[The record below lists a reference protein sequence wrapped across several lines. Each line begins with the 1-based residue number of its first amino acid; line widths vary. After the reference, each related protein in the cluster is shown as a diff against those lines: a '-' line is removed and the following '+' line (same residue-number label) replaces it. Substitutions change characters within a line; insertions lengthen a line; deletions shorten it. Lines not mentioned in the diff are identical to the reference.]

1 MRPSDAVRLTYGI
14 ALVLAPRRVAST
26 VGASLDG
33 RATATARVLGLRH
46 VAQAVVLSTDRGE
59 HLRSVAGW
67 VDRLHAGSMLLLAAW
82 APGRQ
87 RVALTDATIAATFAA
102 FANPDT
108 READI
113 PSQQSVSA
121 PREDL
126 LDLPAPPHP
135 FGVSVPEDNPDV
147 QALVR
152 RRRDAQLQQ
161 AVYEAYLQTRGGEL
175 DDVRN
180 ALTRAI
186 DAAGLGT
193 PTSAWLT
200 AAAVDIA
207 AGNIYVVNGPAMH
220 DVGLQLPAHGP
231 T

>member
-1 MRPSDAVRLTYGI
+1 MRPSDAVRLTYG
-14 ALVLAPRRVAST
+14 LVLILAPRRVAST
-26 VGASLDG
+26 LGASLDG
-33 RATATARVLGLRH
+33 RATATARVLGVRH
-46 VAQAVVLSTDRGE
+46 VAQAAVLSSDRGVQ
-59 HLRSVAGW
+59 LRPVAQW

-82 APGRQ
+82 APGRE
-87 RVALTDATIAATFAA
+87 RVALTDATIAASFAA
-102 FANPDT
+102 FANPAS
-108 READI
+108 REAAI
-113 PSQQSVSA
+113 RRQQSTV
-121 PREDL
+121 PRSDL
-126 LDLPAPPHP
+126 LELPAPAHP
-135 FGVSVPEDNPDV
+135 FGVSVPDDNPDA

-186 DAAGLGT
+186 DAAGLGS

-220 DVGLQLPAHGP
+220 DVGLQLPPHGP